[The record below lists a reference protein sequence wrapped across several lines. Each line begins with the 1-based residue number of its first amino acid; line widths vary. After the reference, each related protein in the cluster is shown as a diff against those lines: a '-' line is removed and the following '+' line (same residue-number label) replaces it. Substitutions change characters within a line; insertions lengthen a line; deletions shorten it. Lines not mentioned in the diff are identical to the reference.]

1 MAGLTPLL
9 GEVFNHPV
17 VERLNTGL
25 TLVEHLCLSEMVEH
39 LCLSEVFNHPKRRF
53 FAAAG
58 A

>member
-1 MAGLTPLL
+1 MAGRTPLL
-9 GEVFNHPV
+9 GEAFNHPV
-17 VERLNTGL
+17 VEQLNTGL
-25 TLVEHLCLSEMVEH
+25 TLVEH